1 MNAIILESN
10 PTLYYGIVADCDTK
24 LLEAY
29 LITEGLS
36 PNSVYAIIRPGDIID
51 IVLNFPDL
59 IIRRGELGCVSAG
72 TLTSLLEKFSKY
84 NLEYIY
90 LYSSIEW
97 SKISMQDVLE
107 TKKISEFETEL
118 KILLA
123 DINQFKNSHTVSK
136 QFKESINNTLKSAFL
151 I

>member
-10 PTLYYGIVADCDTK
+10 PTSYYGIVADCDTK

-29 LITEGLS
+29 LITEGYHKNLAYDI
-36 PNSVYAIIRPGDIID
+36 VRGGDITD
-51 IVLNFPDL
+51 IVIDFPNFNV
-59 IIRRGELGCVSAG
+59 RRSTTSCWIADTFA
-72 TLTSLLEKFSKY
+72 TLVEKFSKY

-90 LYSSIEW
+90 LYSNIEW

>member
-36 PNSVYAIIRPGDIID
+36 SNSVYAIIRPGDIID

-59 IIRRGELGCVSAG
+59 IIRRGELGCVSSG
-72 TLTSLLEKFSKY
+72 TLTSLIERFSK
-84 NLEYIY
+84 NDLEYVY
-90 LYSSIEW
+90 LYSNIGW
-97 SKISMQDVLE
+97 TKISMSNILE
-107 TKKISEFETEL
+107 AEKVSEFKHELDILLKDIHQFRNDYTISE
-118 KILLA
+118 
-123 DINQFKNSHTVSK
+123 QFK
-136 QFKESINNTLKSAFL
+136 KEINKALQSACL